1 MTDSTAVPEAQDAT
15 AGAFAA
21 AIAARPAR
29 TSPGILGVL
38 IAAVGLIVIAAGIV
52 GVTVVAWPLVFL
64 IPAGF
69 IAFVFSWPGQYLV
82 QPNEALVLILFG
94 RYKGTVDR
102 PGWHL
107 ANPFTRMESRKIS
120 MRVHNFTT
128 SVSKVNDAEG
138 NPIEISAV
146 VVWRVVDT
154 AAAVFEVDDFEDF
167 VHVQSETA
175 IRHLGTQYPYD
186 DFEGDRVSLRSD
198 PDTVAATLHA
208 EVQDRL
214 DRAGVEVIETRL
226 NHLAYATEIA
236 EAMLRRQQ
244 AAAVVAARRTI
255 VEGAVGMVEEALELL
270 AERSVVDLDEDAK
283 ASMVANLL
291 VVLTS
296 EQQTT
301 PIVNTGSLP

>member
-1 MTDSTAVPEAQDAT
+1 MTTREANTRSGLAMIMIVPAAVVVT
-15 AGAFAA
+15 
-21 AIAARPAR
+21 
-29 TSPGILGVL
+29 L
-38 IAAVGLIVIAAGIV
+38 IAVLVLPPWLAW
-52 GVTVVAWPLVFL
+52 GV
-64 IPAGF
+64 
-69 IAFVFSWPGQYLV
+69 VFSVLNVIVWLSLAGHYLV
-82 QPNEALVLILFG
+82 QPNEALVLIMFG
-94 RYKGTVDR
+94 RYRGTTDE
-102 PGWHL
+102 PGWHW
-107 ANPFTRMESRKIS
+107 ANPFTRLESRKIS

-154 AAAVFEVDDFEDF
+154 ARAVFEVDDFEDF

-186 DFEGDRVSLRSD
+186 DFEGDRVSLRAD
-198 PDTVAATLHA
+198 PDKVAETLRV

-214 DRAGVEVIETRL
+214 ARAGVEVIETRL

-244 AAAVVAARRTI
+244 AAAVVAARRAI

-270 AERSVVDLDEDAK
+270 SQRSVVELDQDRKSAL
-283 ASMVANLL
+283 VANLL

-301 PIVNTGSLP
+301 PIVNTGLSA

>member
-1 MTDSTAVPEAQDAT
+1 MNDTAAPVDADSPA
-15 AGAFAA
+15 AGDHAA
-21 AIAARPAR
+21 SVTARPAK
-29 TSPGILGVL
+29 TKPGVLGIL
-38 IAAVGLIVIAAGIV
+38 IALFGLAVVAVGII
-52 GVTVVAWPLVFL
+52 GVAVVAWPLVFL
-64 IPAGF
+64 IPVGGLV
-69 IAFVFSWPGQYLV
+69 FVLALPGQYLV

-94 RYKGTVDR
+94 RYKGTVVK

-107 ANPFTRMESRKIS
+107 SNPFTRMESRKIS
-120 MRVHNFTT
+120 LRVHNFTT

-214 DRAGVEVIETRL
+214 NRAGVEVIETRL

-255 VEGAVGMVEEALELL
+255 VEGAVGMVEEALDLL
-270 AERSVVDLDEDAK
+270 AERSVVELDEQAK

-301 PIVNTGSLP
+301 PIVNTGTLP